1 MSYGE
6 NGSAKIYYESY
17 GEGPALIFA
26 HGAGGNASSWWQQ
39 VPHFADRYRVI
50 TFDHR
55 GFGRSICP
63 DEALDIKCFVDDLV
77 CIMDTEVID
86 TATLVCQSM
95 GGWTGMGM
103 AVNHPERVDALV
115 MSHTGGGISTDEI
128 TRKRERTMA
137 DQVPIT
143 NPFGSWAVAPDFP
156 DKNIEG
162 SHLYNQIGSFNT
174 NLKRNRML
182 GAIRDP
188 IDPEKLNGYSVPT
201 LFITAEQDQI
211 FSPRMIGMVS
221 ELVPGSTVKHLG
233 DAGHSSYF
241 EVPEL
246 FNKTVD
252 EFLSS
257 LGRE

>member
-95 GGWTGMGM
+95 GGWTGHESYGW
-103 AVNHPERVDALV
+103 R
-115 MSHTGGGISTDEI
+115 
-128 TRKRERTMA
+128 
-137 DQVPIT
+137 
-143 NPFGSWAVAPDFP
+143 
-156 DKNIEG
+156 
-162 SHLYNQIGSFNT
+162 HL
-174 NLKRNRML
+174 NR
-182 GAIRDP
+182 
-188 IDPEKLNGYSVPT
+188 
-201 LFITAEQDQI
+201 
-211 FSPRMIGMVS
+211 
-221 ELVPGSTVKHLG
+221 
-233 DAGHSSYF
+233 
-241 EVPEL
+241 
-246 FNKTVD
+246 
-252 EFLSS
+252 
-257 LGRE
+257 

>member
-1 MSYGE
+1 MSYAK
-6 NGSAKIYYESY
+6 NGNAKIYYESY
-17 GEGPALIFA
+17 GVGPALIFA

-39 VPHFADRYRVI
+39 VPYFADRYRVI

-63 DEALDIKCFVDDLV
+63 DEELDIKRFVDDLV
-77 CIMDTEVID
+77 RIMDTEEID
-86 TATLVCQSM
+86 KAILVCQSM

-103 AVNHPERVDALV
+103 AVNHPERVNALI
-115 MSHTGGGISTDEI
+115 MSHTGGGISSDEI
-128 TRKRERTMA
+128 VKERERSEGSRA
-137 DQVPIT
+137 PIT

-156 DKNIEG
+156 DKNIKG

-174 NLKRNRML
+174 NKERLKML
-182 GAIRDP
+182 GGTRDP
-188 IDPEKLNGYSVPT
+188 VDHEKLKGYSIPT
-201 LFITAEQDQI
+201 LFITAAQDQI
-211 FSPRMIGMVS
+211 FSPRLIDLVS
-221 ELVPGSTVKHLG
+221 ELVPGSRVEHLG

-252 EFLSS
+252 DFLSS
-257 LGRE
+257 LEL